1 MLAVHSDGAAG
12 TPNYG
17 GYSNYRP
24 YDDGWIP
31 GTFQDNSTVADPFG
45 FRPLHNSGETSSS
58 VQPTQTLNSVQDL
71 FPAIRDTLL
80 SLSNS
85 SVQAEKAAADAA
97 NAFEWKL
104 QKDQQSFNSTEALK
118 AFERNQISA
127 DKQMAFQTAERLAS
141 QQEYRDLRDTQYQS
155 AVADLAAAGLNPA
168 LAIDGLSGASS
179 SAPSPGS
186 GAQAAASAAHASGG
200 SARKADISSALGVQQ
215 RMASS
220 ILSAVVQAASNEL
233 SSSTKYGTGTISGV
247 ASVLGTV
254 AGALLH
260 ALL

>member
-1 MLAVHSDGAAG
+1 MYDIGGAGGVTVHSSSSGAVHGGA
-12 TPNYG
+12 G
-17 GYSNYRP
+17 GNVVTGDRYP
-24 YDDGWIP
+24 EQ
-31 GTFQDNSTVADPFG
+31 GTFIP
-45 FRPLHNSGETSSS
+45 SGSPASS
-58 VQPTQTLNSVQDL
+58 VSDVLSQL
-71 FPAIRDTLL
+71 FPSIKDTLL

-85 SVQAEKAAADAA
+85 SIQAEKAAADAA
-97 NAFEWKL
+97 NAFQWKL
-104 QKDQQSFNSTEALK
+104 QKDEQSFNSAEALK

-168 LAIDGLSGASS
+168 LGIAGLSGAPS

-215 RMASS
+215 RMVSS
-220 ILSAVVQAASNEL
+220 ILSAAVTAAGNEL
-233 SSSTKYGTGTISGV
+233 SSSTKYGTSGLTGIL
-247 ASVLGTV
+247 SVLGTV
-254 AGALLH
+254 AGGLLR
-260 ALL
+260 AFV

>member
-1 MLAVHSDGAAG
+1 MLDIGGVPGYTVHGSSSGAVHGGA
-12 TPNYG
+12 G
-17 GYSNYRP
+17 GNFDTGEFFSP
-24 YDDGWIP
+24 V
-31 GTFQDNSTVADPFG
+31 GTFIP
-45 FRPLHNSGETSSS
+45 SGGSSS
-58 VQPTQTLNSVQDL
+58 TSVFDSIKDL
-71 FPAIRDTLL
+71 LPSIKDTLL

-85 SVQAEKAAADAA
+85 SIEAEKAAADAA
-97 NAFEWKL
+97 NAFQWRL
-104 QKDQQSFNSTEALK
+104 QKDEQNFNSTEALK

-168 LAIDGLSGASS
+168 LGIGGLSGAPS

-186 GAQAAASAAHASGG
+186 GAQAASSAAHASGG
-200 SARKADISSALGVQQ
+200 SARKADVSSALGVQQ

-220 ILSAVVQAASNEL
+220 ILSAVVQAAGNEL
-233 SSSTKYGTGTISGV
+233 SSSTKYGTGAISGV

-254 AGALLH
+254 AGALIRLFV
-260 ALL
+260 